1 MIDDIVVIRG
11 GGDIASGV
19 AYRLHRSGFKVLILE
34 IEKPTVIR
42 RTVSFAQAVFDG
54 DTVVEGAKAVKVNSK
69 EEIYK
74 CWENK
79 DIPIIID
86 EQLNILKEIK
96 ADVLIDGILAKKNL
110 GTNKNLAPITIALGP
125 GFEAGVDA
133 DVVIETKRGH
143 YLGSLIF
150 EGFAEPDSGIPGIIN
165 GYGKERVI
173 KSPADGVIHH
183 ISKIGDLVKKDQT
196 IALIEG
202 VPVKASI
209 DGVLRGLIMEGLEVY
224 KGLKIADVDPRG
236 VKEYCN
242 TISEKA
248 RAVGGGVLEA
258 ILYLKNKN

>member
-1 MIDDIVVIRG
+1 MINDIVIIRG
-11 GGDIASGV
+11 GGDIATGV

-42 RTVSFAQAVFDG
+42 RTVSFAQGVFEG
-54 DTVVEGAKAVKVNSK
+54 QTIVEGVRAIKVDRV
-69 EEIYK
+69 EDIYQ

-79 DIPIIID
+79 DIPILID
-86 EQLNILKEIK
+86 EELEILKEIN
-96 ADVLIDGILAKKNL
+96 ADILIDGILAKKNL
-110 GTNKNLAPITIALGP
+110 GTSKDMAPITIALGP
-125 GFEAGVDA
+125 GFEAGVDV
-133 DVVIETKRGH
+133 DVVVETKRGH

-150 EGFAEPDSGIPGIIN
+150 EGFAEPNSGIPGLIN

-173 KSPADGVIHH
+173 KSPANGVIRHV
-183 ISKIGDLVKKDQT
+183 SKIGDLVKKDDT
-196 IALIEG
+196 IAFIEK

-236 VKEYCN
+236 IKEYCD

-258 ILYLKNKN
+258 ILFLKMQK